1 MQSAYTH
8 TCHTCT
14 HLPPLLFGK
23 PVSAPKMNASAMHAL
38 HTVPGLG
45 MEPAPVNPFHG
56 HVTRL
61 LLNNKKKAS
70 LLVTRSMFS

>member
-1 MQSAYTH
+1 MM
-8 TCHTCT
+8 

-61 LLNNKKKAS
+61 LLDNKKTAP
-70 LLVTRSMFS
+70 LLVTRIMFS

>member
-1 MQSAYTH
+1 M
-8 TCHTCT
+8 
-14 HLPPLLFGK
+14 HLPPLIVGG

-45 MEPAPVNPFHG
+45 MQPASINPFHG

-70 LLVTRSMFS
+70 LLVTRIMIS